1 MGKVLKS
8 HQKEPESSLDPKALD
23 CKPLNET
30 QKAGL
35 KRLESKLERFQPV
48 MFKKAPDS
56 KRVSLNEQENPELP
70 LQMLETTG
78 IHDLGTGT
86 FLINQAHMAQPED
99 TSTWANTSR
108 LMHEIAPQDGLEG
121 MLAAQMVAVHNM
133 AMTCARRGM
142 ATDQRIEMV
151 DRNINRVT
159 KLMRTFTAQVEALQR
174 YRSKGQQKITVQH
187 VQVNQGGQ
195 AVIGDIHPGGGRP

>member
-1 MGKVLKS
+1 V
-8 HQKEPESSLDPKALD
+8 
-23 CKPLNET
+23 
-30 QKAGL
+30 
-35 KRLESKLERFQPV
+35 V
-48 MFKKAPDS
+48 FKKDPDS
-56 KRVSLNEQENPELP
+56 KRVSLNEQENPDLP
-70 LQMLETTG
+70 FQMFETAGTHDLETG
-78 IHDLGTGT
+78 AR
-86 FLINQAHMAQPED
+86 LINQAHMAQPED
-99 TSTWANTSR
+99 SSTWANTSR

-133 AMTCARRGM
+133 AMSCARRSM
-142 ATDQRIEMV
+142 ANDQRTEMV

-159 KLMRTFTAQVEALQR
+159 KLMRTFTAQVEALQK